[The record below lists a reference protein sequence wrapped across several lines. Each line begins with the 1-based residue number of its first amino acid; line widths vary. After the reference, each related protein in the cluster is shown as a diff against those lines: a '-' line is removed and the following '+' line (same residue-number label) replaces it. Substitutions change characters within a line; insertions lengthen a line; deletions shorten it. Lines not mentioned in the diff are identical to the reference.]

1 MIKLIRRLCM
11 ENCEKQAKKK
21 TVKLLFFNKTVKDIL
36 WMDKLQSLSEKDSW
50 QVIFVDTHYIYC
62 YINS

>member
-1 MIKLIRRLCM
+1 MIKLIRKLCM
-11 ENCEKQAKKK
+11 GNCEKQAQKK

-50 QVIFVDTHYIYC
+50 QVTFDIKLI
-62 YINS
+62 I